1 MKFIRADF
9 FVHSTAGEDY
19 TNTSTTVVFPPAETS
34 QVVMV
39 PILPDDIFEGAEQ
52 FTARLSLPAG
62 QSGVVLGAN
71 TATVEITD
79 EEDSRPFLRLHDKNI
94 LPLYLCIS
102 QSSCDSGVRTLTL
115 HCL

>member
-1 MKFIRADF
+1 M
-9 FVHSTAGEDY
+9 HSTAGEDY
-19 TNTSTTVVFPPAETS
+19 TTTSTTVVFPPAETS

-71 TATVEITD
+71 MATVEITD
-79 EEDSRPFLRLHDKNI
+79 EEDSRSFLRLRHENI
-94 LPLYLCIS
+94 LPLYLCFLS
-102 QSSCDSGVRTLTL
+102 LQL
-115 HCL
+115 